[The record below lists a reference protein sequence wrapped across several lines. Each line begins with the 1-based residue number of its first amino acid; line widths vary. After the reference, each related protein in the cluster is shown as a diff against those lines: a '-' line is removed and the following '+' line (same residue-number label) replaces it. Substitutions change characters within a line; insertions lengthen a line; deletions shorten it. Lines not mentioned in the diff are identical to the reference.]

1 MNATTHYNGEETNS
15 IKLKRKQLT
24 FNNRSLEPSS
34 FLLLF
39 TLFSNRTDAP
49 DTAKQIL
56 PEREKQKRKKKKERK
71 RRRRKK
77 KRRLLFPL
85 NTGLAKSPS
94 PFSAVQLMDWA
105 EVTREPHGTSSR
117 NLKPLTCF
125 PCEPS
130 FARYSPNYAHFI
142 PREPYPSI
150 NIPPT
155 NIVHA
160 LNRTFSFLTWTR
172 NPISPPPSNN

>member
-49 DTAKQIL
+49 SDTAKQIL

-125 PCEPS
+125 PWAEWAKFRSLLTELRPFYTSRTVSLHQHSSNKHRPRAEPNLFFFNLDS
-130 FARYSPNYAHFI
+130 
-142 PREPYPSI
+142 
-150 NIPPT
+150 
-155 NIVHA
+155 
-160 LNRTFSFLTWTR
+160 
-172 NPISPPPSNN
+172 